1 MKSALNELE
10 DIAIA
15 FITVIFVPS
24 FFVRHRSQRLLNAAL
39 AANGLVLGVAV
50 VLLDPMV
57 LMINPVMALL
67 ALLFAHTK
75 NVKKHESA

>member
-15 FITVIFVPS
+15 FITVTFVPS

-75 NVKKHESA
+75 NVKNHESA